1 MFESRREKI
10 LLTMAVVLLTM
21 LVADSLIVTPLGRWQ
36 DSIDTEAKRL
46 RTQISQVVS
55 PAAGEHKIQ
64 LDSSSIRLSSEQGQ
78 NLFRQ
83 YLESQA
89 GINVIKSSTKKTKT
103 ALAGQDGLSEITY
116 ELKLEGSAETL
127 RAFLDN
133 LDSSDEFVRINSLQ
147 IAALTQEDQAINMKL
162 VVSTLARESKGVQ
175 DDLAEAKRLTR
186 FPMRQPLLPLRKNIF
201 FPGGGKTGRASMPN
215 EFLLIGT
222 TTESKDPAACIE
234 FVGNKES
241 VWVKVGDSVGYA
253 TIKQINSSGME
264 MELPGGEVKHL
275 PISKSS
281 ATLWQDSAAYFDNFE
296 LVGISEMGGK
306 LFALVRP
313 SGEERVFR
321 LTVYDRLGQGRIV
334 KIEKDHIIVR
344 TSENRQKIAIG
355 GWYISDLQ

>member
-1 MFESRREKI
+1 MFETRREKI
-10 LLTMAVVLLTM
+10 LLVLAVILLIL
-21 LVADSLIVTPLGRWQ
+21 LVADSLVVTPLGRWL
-36 DSIDTEAKRL
+36 DDIDAEAGRL
-46 RTQISQVVS
+46 RSQISQVSS
-55 PAAGEHKIQ
+55 PQGDEHKIQ
-64 LDSSSIRLSSEQGQ
+64 VDRNNIRLSSEQGQ

-89 GINVIKSSTKKTKT
+89 GINVIKSSTKKSKT
-103 ALAGQDGLSEITY
+103 DLAGQNGLSEITY
-116 ELKLEGSAETL
+116 ELKLEGSPETL

-133 LDSSDEFVRINSLQ
+133 LDSSDDFLQISSLQ
-147 IAALTQEDQAINMKL
+147 IATVSQEDQTVNMKL
-162 VVSTLARESKGVQ
+162 VVSTLSRESLGPQ
-175 DDLAEAKRLTR
+175 DDLAEAKRQTR
-186 FPMRQPLLPLRKNIF
+186 FPLRQPLLPLRKNIF

-215 EFLLIGT
+215 EFVLIGT
-222 TTESKDPAACIE
+222 TAEGDKPSACIE

-253 TIKQINSSGME
+253 TIKQITSSGME

-281 ATLWQDSAAYFDNFE
+281 ATLWQDSTAYFDNFE
-296 LVGISEMGGK
+296 LVGISESGGK

-313 SGEERVFR
+313 SGEEKVFR

-344 TSENRQKIAIG
+344 TGDSRQKIAIG